1 MLKGFTYVQAVQKLF
16 ELAGIKYSF
25 GEHGVQTKRS
35 YYYPVDIVSENKGK
49 VYGYL
54 AKRKIS
60 KETVDYAK
68 LDQDKNGNV
77 VLKYYDL
84 NDVLTMIK
92 LRPSRKVN
100 KGEAKNWCLKDENDK
115 PYDTAPLLFN
125 MNRINVG
132 QPLLICCGE
141 IDCLSAIE
149 SGFHN
154 AVSIPLGDGNTHWI
168 EENWDWLEEF
178 KDIIICADNDESG
191 RKFQKDIVYRL
202 GSWRCKIVNVPETFT
217 ADDGKETHVK
227 DLNEVL
233 FWYGK
238 EKVLEIIL
246 NAHDTPVES
255 VVDYSDIKEV
265 DLDEI
270 DGLYTGI
277 HEFDTEM
284 MRLFYGT
291 FNILTGINGC
301 VDGNTEYFNGKE
313 WHKISEYSEGDMVL
327 QYDESGAAVLVY
339 PESYHKYPCDHFWH
353 FKSNYGVDQC
363 VSDEHNLVYL
373 TSKGNVQKKNALEW
387 IDTHSKSKN
396 GFQGKFITTFNY
408 NGDGIS
414 LTDEQIRVM
423 CAVICDGSFIN
434 GGKLCRVNI
443 KKERKQ
449 ERLRNLLG
457 AANIPYEVKKFNP
470 RDPLYETFH
479 FDAPLRTKIFGSYWY
494 GCSQHQLQVIADEV
508 LHWDGHVTSN
518 RRSFSTCIKES
529 ADFVQFVFSACGNRA
544 TVSVLDRRGQHRGKY
559 IRHSLEYTVIVSDS
573 IQPSLLNVKDKTK
586 IPIVESPDGYKYCF
600 TVPSGMLV
608 LRRNGKINI
617 TGNSGK
623 SSFISQLV
631 CQCIEQGR
639 DAWLYSKELPNYMTK
654 NWINYIW
661 AGNRHI
667 KKYVSNKGA
676 VYYKVTNE
684 AKNAL
689 DAAYKNRLYIYKDG
703 WPNTIEHIKTSMEDS
718 ARKFGCKL
726 FVLDNLTAINL
737 ECGDDAKWSK
747 QVDFINYL
755 IEFAK
760 KYFVTVILVIHPKKI
775 ETMRRLQKM
784 DVAGLGS
791 LVDLA
796 HRLISL
802 YRVTPKDKAGERRQ
816 NGKGFVKE
824 PIKYDVLLD
833 VLKDRMRGRE
843 NLAIGLYYDV
853 PSRRFF
859 TNPEEY
865 EFNYGWD
872 QTQYADHLEYPI
884 KDNECEVFGN

>member
-1 MLKGFTYVQAVQKLF
+1 MNLEKFDEKNLKACCGFHRENTPSFIWNKKANNYHCFSCNKTVDIIDVFMLKGLTYIQAVQKLF
-16 ELAGIKYSF
+16 ELAGVKYSF

-35 YYYPVDIVSENKGK
+35 YRYPVDVVSEDKSQ
-49 VYGYL
+49 VYKYL
-54 AKRKIS
+54 GMRKIS
-60 KETVDYAK
+60 QETVDYAQIE
-68 LDQDKNGNV
+68 QDEHGNV
-77 VLKYYDL
+77 VFKYYDL
-84 NDVLTMIK
+84 NDVLTMVK
-92 LRPSRKVN
+92 YRPSRKVK
-100 KGEAKNWCLKDENDK
+100 KGESKNWCQKDA
-115 PYDTAPLLFN
+115 DTSPILFN
-125 MNRINVG
+125 MNRINIG
-132 QPLLICCGE
+132 QPLLICSGE
-141 IDCLSAIE
+141 VDCLSAIE
-149 SGFHN
+149 AGFHN

-202 GSWRCKIVNVPETFT
+202 GSWRCKIVNVPEAFT
-217 ADDGKETHVK
+217 TEEGKEVHVK

-291 FNILTGINGC
+291 FNILTGING
-301 VDGNTEYFNGKE
+301 
-313 WHKISEYSEGDMVL
+313 
-327 QYDESGAAVLVY
+327 
-339 PESYHKYPCDHFWH
+339 
-353 FKSNYGVDQC
+353 
-363 VSDEHNLVYL
+363 
-373 TSKGNVQKKNALEW
+373 
-387 IDTHSKSKN
+387 
-396 GFQGKFITTFNY
+396 
-408 NGDGIS
+408 
-414 LTDEQIRVM
+414 
-423 CAVICDGSFIN
+423 
-434 GGKLCRVNI
+434 
-443 KKERKQ
+443 
-449 ERLRNLLG
+449 
-457 AANIPYEVKKFNP
+457 
-470 RDPLYETFH
+470 
-479 FDAPLRTKIFGSYWY
+479 
-494 GCSQHQLQVIADEV
+494 
-508 LHWDGHVTSN
+508 
-518 RRSFSTCIKES
+518 
-529 ADFVQFVFSACGNRA
+529 
-544 TVSVLDRRGQHRGKY
+544 
-559 IRHSLEYTVIVSDS
+559 
-573 IQPSLLNVKDKTK
+573 
-586 IPIVESPDGYKYCF
+586 
-600 TVPSGMLV
+600 
-608 LRRNGKINI
+608 
-617 TGNSGK
+617 SGK

-667 KKYVSNKGA
+667 KKYISSKGA
-676 VYYKVTNE
+676 IYYKVTNE

-689 DAAYKNRLYIYKDG
+689 DGTYKNRLYIYKDG

-726 FVLDNLTAINL
+726 FVLDNLTAINM
-737 ECGDDAKWSK
+737 ECGDDEKWTM
-747 QVDFINYL
+747 QVNFINYL

-760 KYFVTVILVIHPKKI
+760 KYHVVVILVIHPKKI

-802 YRVTPKDKAGERRQ
+802 YRVTPKDKRGERRM
-816 NGKGFVKE
+816 NGKGFSKE

-843 NLAIGLYYDV
+843 NLTVGLYYDV

-865 EFNYGWD
+865 EFNYNWD
-872 QTQYADHLEYPI
+872 KTQYTEHLEYPI
-884 KDNECEVFGN
+884 KDDEVEVFGN